1 MSEYPVLGQVADKY
15 VGRRGIGK
23 TKPVSLKES
32 EPNGIKSESNEKAKE
47 EGSFDIDLPDVEIGK
62 LCTRFPPESS
72 GYLHIGHAKAHFLN
86 QYFAQRYKGCLIIRF
101 DDTNPAK

>member
-1 MSEYPVLGQVADKY
+1 MSEYPVLSQVADKY

-62 LCTRFPPESS
+62 VCTQFLLEPKWISS
-72 GYLHIGHAKAHFLN
+72 YMQKLLF
-86 QYFAQRYKGCLIIRF
+86 
-101 DDTNPAK
+101 